1 MAPRDPEVCINL
13 NVDNDVFDKGLESA
27 VPGKIYTGKMVYSIQ
42 SNRILGSFLG
52 QKWDERIL
60 NPNGD
65 FSYVIDETVKYWL
78 GTRTPTY

>member
-1 MAPRDPEVCINL
+1 MMFSIKDSKVLFLVKSIR
-13 NVDNDVFDKGLESA
+13 
-27 VPGKIYTGKMVYSIQ
+27 GKWFTVQ

>member
-1 MAPRDPEVCINL
+1 MMFSIKDSKVLFLVKSIR
-13 NVDNDVFDKGLESA
+13 
-27 VPGKIYTGKMVYSIQ
+27 GKWFTVQ

-65 FSYVIDETVKYWL
+65 FSYVIDETVRY
-78 GTRTPTY
+78 

>member
-1 MAPRDPEVCINL
+1 MMFSIKDSKVLFLVKSIR
-13 NVDNDVFDKGLESA
+13 
-27 VPGKIYTGKMVYSIQ
+27 GKWFTVQ

-65 FSYVIDETVKYWL
+65 FSYVIDETVRYWL